1 METGP
6 IMPESLQTTATETL
20 SQPMPLVAT
29 EAARPAP
36 LHAHPAESVATNKM
50 RSVADKLG
58 ICLSGL
64 CLIHCLLTPVA
75 MLLLPSIQV
84 LELHEVVHE
93 GLLFVLPV
101 LAILAFVP
109 GYRRHRNWRVF
120 AWALPGFALILF
132 SGLVLDHGIGLVQTS
147 ITIAGSA
154 LLIQAHVVN
163 RRLCACCDI
172 VTANRSRS
180 RAGFRAVTSHEGRLL
195 SRPGRR

>member
-1 METGP
+1 M
-6 IMPESLQTTATETL
+6 MPETMPTTASETL
-20 SQPMPLVAT
+20 SQSMPRMAT
-29 EAARPAP
+29 DAARPAP
-36 LHAHPAESVATNKM
+36 LHAHPAESRATSKM

-84 LELHEVVHE
+84 LSLHEFVHE

-120 AWALPGFALILF
+120 AWALPGFALIMF
-132 SGLVLDHGIGLVQTS
+132 SGLVMEHGVGLVQTS
-147 ITIAGSA
+147 VTIAGSA
-154 LLIQAHVVN
+154 FLIQAHAVN
-163 RRLCACCDI
+163 RRLCACCDD
-172 VTANRSRS
+172 VKANRSRS
-180 RAGFRAVTSHEGRLL
+180 RAGFRAVTAHEGRLL